1 MGAQQPR
8 QTGPPAGDALVGF
21 LNIDKPPGLTSFDVV
36 RRVRRACGVRRVGH
50 TGTLDPNA
58 TGVLPVAVGEATK
71 LVDALVEAPK
81 RYHGVITLGVETD
94 TYDSAGEVV
103 ARVDPSTVTA
113 AAIDSA
119 LEAFRGE
126 LMQTPPPYSAVKR
139 GGVPAYRAARGGT
152 PHALE
157 PRPVTVHSLTVVAV
171 SGSELTVDVECGK
184 GFYMRSLAFD
194 LGQSLGCGGHLKSL
208 IRTKSG
214 PFKVEDAI
222 SLEEAEDALENSD
235 WQGILNPPD
244 VVLSSMRAT
253 IVGSKIE
260 DMVRNGRAL
269 PQGLR
274 IPNGRANEKCRAYS
288 VDGRFIAILTFDATL
303 ASWRPEKVFSSSAK
317 EAAPVA

>member
-1 MGAQQPR
+1 MHGI
-8 QTGPPAGDALVGF
+8 
-21 LNIDKPPGLTSFDVV
+21 LNIDKPYGITSMEVV
-36 RRVRRACGVRRVGH
+36 RRVKRASGQKRVGH
-50 TGTLDPNA
+50 AGTLDPIA
-58 TGVLPVAVGEATK
+58 TGVIPVCIGQATRVTQYLNDGRKEYEAQI
-71 LVDALVEAPK
+71 E
-81 RYHGVITLGVETD
+81 LGVTTD
-94 TYDSAGEVV
+94 TYDAMGEVLARCDPGDLSESDILTELKSFEGSIEQVPPMYSALKRDGKRLYELARAGIEVEREPRQVQVYGITLLELQGHV
-103 ARVDPSTVTA
+103 ARV
-113 AAIDSA
+113 
-119 LEAFRGE
+119 L
-126 LMQTPPPYSAVKR
+126 
-139 GGVPAYRAARGGT
+139 
-152 PHALE
+152 
-157 PRPVTVHSLTVVAV
+157 V
-171 SGSELTVDVECGK
+171 SCGK

-194 LGQSLGCGGHLKSL
+194 LGQALGCGGHLKSL

-214 PFKVEDAI
+214 PFKVEDAV
-222 SLEEAEDALENSD
+222 SLEDAEDAFSSSD

-317 EAAPVA
+317 EVAPVG

>member
-1 MGAQQPR
+1 MHGI
-8 QTGPPAGDALVGF
+8 
-21 LNIDKPPGLTSFDVV
+21 LNIDKPYGITSMEVV
-36 RRVRRACGVRRVGH
+36 RRVKRASGQKRVGH
-50 TGTLDPNA
+50 AGTLDPIA
-58 TGVLPVAVGEATK
+58 TGVIPVCIGQATRVTQYLNDGRKEYEAQI
-71 LVDALVEAPK
+71 E
-81 RYHGVITLGVETD
+81 LGVTTD
-94 TYDSAGEVV
+94 TYDAMGEVLARCDPGDLSESDILTELKSFEGSIEQVPPMYSALKRDGKRLYELARAGIEVEREPRQVQVYGITLLELQGHV
-103 ARVDPSTVTA
+103 ARV
-113 AAIDSA
+113 
-119 LEAFRGE
+119 L
-126 LMQTPPPYSAVKR
+126 
-139 GGVPAYRAARGGT
+139 
-152 PHALE
+152 
-157 PRPVTVHSLTVVAV
+157 V
-171 SGSELTVDVECGK
+171 SCGK

-194 LGQSLGCGGHLKSL
+194 LGQALGCGGHLKSL

>member
-1 MGAQQPR
+1 MHGI
-8 QTGPPAGDALVGF
+8 
-21 LNIDKPPGLTSFDVV
+21 LNIDKPYGITSMEVV
-36 RRVRRACGVRRVGH
+36 RRVKRASGQKRVGH
-50 TGTLDPNA
+50 AGTLDPIA
-58 TGVLPVAVGEATK
+58 TGVIPVCIGQATRVTQYLNDGRKEYEAQI
-71 LVDALVEAPK
+71 E
-81 RYHGVITLGVETD
+81 LGVTTD
-94 TYDSAGEVV
+94 TYDAMGEVLARCDPGDLSESDILTELKSFEGSIEQVPPMYSALKRDGKRLYELARAGIEVEREPRQVQVYGITLLELQGHV
-103 ARVDPSTVTA
+103 ARV
-113 AAIDSA
+113 
-119 LEAFRGE
+119 L
-126 LMQTPPPYSAVKR
+126 
-139 GGVPAYRAARGGT
+139 
-152 PHALE
+152 
-157 PRPVTVHSLTVVAV
+157 V
-171 SGSELTVDVECGK
+171 SCGK

-194 LGQSLGCGGHLKSL
+194 LGQALGCGGHLKSL

-214 PFKVEDAI
+214 PFKVEEAI
-222 SLEEAEDALENSD
+222 SLEEAEDSLENSD